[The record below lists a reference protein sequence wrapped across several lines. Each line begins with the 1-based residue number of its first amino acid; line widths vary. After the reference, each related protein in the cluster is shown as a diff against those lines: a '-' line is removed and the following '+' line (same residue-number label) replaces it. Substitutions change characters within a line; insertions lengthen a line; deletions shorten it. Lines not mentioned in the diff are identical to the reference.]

1 MPSTAPMTRRPSSS
15 SSSRPSQGIFKR
27 PPSVLDARAL
37 TTATKEIEH
46 VASQSIVSAPPGRI
60 SSPTRRVVSPTPST
74 SQQSRTRSISSAF
87 VAPPDPATL
96 EQASTQPQLLS
107 KSPSPDE
114 EHYSL
119 AQKRELEELRI
130 KIRILENKKHEDQ
143 EKIRDLETR
152 VGEADSL
159 KAARV
164 RLQGTSDC
172 LIC

>member
-1 MPSTAPMTRRPSSS
+1 M
-15 SSSRPSQGIFKR
+15 
-27 PPSVLDARAL
+27 
-37 TTATKEIEH
+37 
-46 VASQSIVSAPPGRI
+46 
-60 SSPTRRVVSPTPST
+60 
-74 SQQSRTRSISSAF
+74 
-87 VAPPDPATL
+87 
-96 EQASTQPQLLS
+96 
-107 KSPSPDE
+107 
-114 EHYSL
+114 

-172 LIC
+172 LTC

>member
-1 MPSTAPMTRRPSSS
+1 MTRRVSNS

-37 TTATKEIEH
+37 TIATEDIEH
-46 VASQSIVSAPPGRI
+46 VAAHSIVSPPPGRI
-60 SSPTRRVVSPTPST
+60 SSPTRRVVSPTPSI

-87 VAPPDPATL
+87 VAPPDPAAL
-96 EQASTQPQLLS
+96 EQASTQPQSLS
-107 KSPSPDE
+107 RPPSPDE
-114 EHYSL
+114 EHTLS

-130 KIRILENKKHEDQ
+130 KIRILESKKHEDQ

-164 RLQGTSDC
+164 RLQGTYNC
-172 LIC
+172 LAR